1 MASSGGLVSNIQAGD
16 QKQVSSNIGCKAS
29 GGSVIY
35 ATDSIHQSALITVI
49 GGLPIIVYAI
59 IIILLL
65 LRFCALCDKCIVVG
79 WIYIRR

>member
-1 MASSGGLVSNIQAGD
+1 MASSGGLVSNMQAGD

-35 ATDSIHQSALITVI
+35 ATDSIYQRALITMI

-59 IIILLL
+59 IIIMIL
-65 LRFCALCDKCIVVG
+65 CIV
-79 WIYIRR
+79 